1 MILYRI
7 LGGISCAAL
16 AFANLIPTTGTQSP
30 LMSNPTVVNGK
41 LRYKANSNI
50 CETTPGV
57 NQKSGYVTVGQNM
70 SMVSSVQGHYFTI
83 TCFFNSGSGS
93 LNHGHP
99 QKRRPSHFGL
109 FYRFGSN
116 GSHNHTFIFIG

>member
-30 LMSNPTVVNGK
+30 LISNSTTVVHER
-41 LRYKANSNI
+41 LRYKPNSNI

-57 NQKSGYVTVGQNM
+57 NQKSGYVTVGKNM
-70 SMVSSVQGHYFTI
+70 SMVSSLQGHYLTI
-83 TCFFNSGSGS
+83 E
-93 LNHGHP
+93 HGF
-99 QKRRPSHFGL
+99 SIVVL
-109 FYRFGSN
+109 VL
-116 GSHNHTFIFIG
+116 

>member
-7 LGGISCAAL
+7 LGCISCAAL
-16 AFANLIPTTGTQSP
+16 AYANFIPTNTHFGQSP
-30 LMSNPTVVNGK
+30 LISNPTVVNGK
-41 LRYKANSNI
+41 LRYTANSNI

-70 SMVSSVQGHYFTI
+70 SMVSSLQGYYLAI
-83 TCFFNSGSGS
+83 TLFFNSGSGS

-109 FYRFGSN
+109 FYRF
-116 GSHNHTFIFIG
+116 